1 MMKQKI
7 TLTTY
12 REEIKDG
19 SDLLARVKDMTA
31 NPAEMFEDTNWF
43 LPIRDMF
50 NIIDKVFHAKSFGK
64 FFIWDEAELPVMM
77 VGRFVPLL
85 WSELV
90 HFYLKQMVLVKGDLM
105 ELSDWKSRGSL
116 ETGNV
121 DKTVDGTL
129 TSKTED
135 VSNETGDVTD
145 NTTITRTNDLDGNV
159 KSDGS
164 AHNDT
169 ASTSYSQPTET
180 GHKWNDSLD
189 APSSKSIVDS
199 TIQNTTTTTNK
210 IKEDTTQDKTTKANK
225 EIDRNINK
233 DDVKSDKEKQQY
245 DKNMSNRVNDMKNLL
260 SLSLS
265 LYFTN
270 IFYKFERFFIDG
282 SWVEENYG

>member
-1 MMKQKI
+1 MKQKI